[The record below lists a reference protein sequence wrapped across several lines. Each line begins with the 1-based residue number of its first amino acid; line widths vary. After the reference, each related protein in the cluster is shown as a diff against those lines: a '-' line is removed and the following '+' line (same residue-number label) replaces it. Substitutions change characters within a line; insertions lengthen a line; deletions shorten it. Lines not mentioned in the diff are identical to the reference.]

1 MDDVYVSKVKEWITL
16 DDQAIELKNSINGL
30 NEKKKELE
38 DDILKYVVE
47 KKLED
52 VTVTFGGKKLK
63 FAKQNVKQSIS
74 IKYIKT
80 ALTKYNE
87 EQVNDNKIV
96 VDDLCQFLLDNLET
110 TSKVCI
116 KRPTR

>member
-1 MDDVYVSKVKEWITL
+1 MDDVHVSKVKEWIVL
-16 DDQAIELKNSINGL
+16 DEQTTELKNSINGL

-38 DDILKYVVE
+38 DDILKYVAD

-52 VTVTFGGKKLK
+52 VTVTFEGKKLK
-63 FAKQNVKQSIS
+63 FAKMNVKQTMS

-80 ALTKYNE
+80 ALTKYND
-87 EQVNDNKIV
+87 EQVNDNKI
-96 VDDLCQFLLDNLET
+96 DIDELCRFLLDNLET

-116 KRPTR
+116 KRSIR

>member
-1 MDDVYVSKVKEWITL
+1 MDDVYVYKVKEWITL
-16 DDQAIELKNSINGL
+16 DDQTTELKSSMNGL
-30 NEKKKELE
+30 IEKKKELE

-47 KKLED
+47 NKLED

-63 FAKQNVKQSIS
+63 FSKTNVKQAMS
-74 IKYIKT
+74 IKYIKS

-87 EQVNDNKIV
+87 EHVNDTKID
-96 VDDLCQFLLDNLET
+96 VDDLCKFLLDNLET

-116 KRPTR
+116 KRPIR